1 MHDGRPYAIIMQSFM
16 RFRPVVSEEMM
27 SKDLS
32 IAVSGTEKE
41 RKKQEKEDSKKST
54 KTIKIPKDSE
64 SLTRRLHLQASVK
77 DSEFIYDKDYN
88 AIIFLTT

>member
-27 SKDLS
+27 SKDF
-32 IAVSGTEKE
+32 GTRCPEQRKIKR
-41 RKKQEKEDSKKST
+41 RKKKKDSKKST

-64 SLTRRLHLQASVK
+64 SLKKR
-77 DSEFIYDKDYN
+77 
-88 AIIFLTT
+88 